1 MPELSRGTPMS
12 GPAPALNKKKLTEK
26 ILSELSDWL
35 IDQNV
40 TMSIDGQIVGIEELF
55 FRYQEEKP

>member
-1 MPELSRGTPMS
+1 MS
-12 GPAPALNKKKLTEK
+12 ATKQQVEKYLAEK

>member
-1 MPELSRGTPMS
+1 MPD
-12 GPAPALNKKKLTEK
+12 KKQEEK

-40 TMSIDGQIVGIEELF
+40 TMSIDGQIVGIEELL